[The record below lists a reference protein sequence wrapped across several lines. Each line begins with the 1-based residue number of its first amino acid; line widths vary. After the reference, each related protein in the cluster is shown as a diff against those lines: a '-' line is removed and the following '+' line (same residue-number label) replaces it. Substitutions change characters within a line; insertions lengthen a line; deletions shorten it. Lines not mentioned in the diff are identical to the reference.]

1 MKPKILYFKLSEK
14 YQHETSKFTDTTRTV
29 FVKRNFIAFYPM
41 LEKKEGLKLVNKSSI
56 LRNLKQQITPKINR
70 RKETIKIENHQIENK
85 NNN

>member
-1 MKPKILYFKLSEK
+1 
-14 YQHETSKFTDTTRTV
+14 
-29 FVKRNFIAFYPM
+29 M
-41 LEKKEGLKLVNKSSI
+41 LEKKEGLKLVNKGSI